1 MKKNRTL
8 LGVALVIAL
17 LVLGIGYALEATHLN
32 IIGATTITASDT
44 NFKVAFADVTEANII
59 KKGKGAAADTI
70 SKINDTQ
77 INLGVNSLQAVG
89 DEVTFQMTINNTSA
103 AGIYASIP
111 APTITVGTNG
121 SLNNSKYYTVTTD
134 WTATEELE
142 PGTGSKTF
150 TVTVKLDKA
159 PVNNINEE
167 FTVAFTAEPINK

>member
-17 LVLGIGYALEATHLN
+17 LVLGVGYALSATNLN
-32 IIGATTITASDT
+32 VKGNTSITASDT

-59 KKGKGAAADTI
+59 EEGTGTVADTI
-70 SKINDTQ
+70 SKISDTQ

-121 SLNNSKYYTVTTD
+121 SLDNSKYYTVTTD
-134 WTATEELE
+134 WTTTKELA
-142 PGTGSKTF
+142 PINGNQTF

-167 FTVAFTAEPINK
+167 FTVAFSAEPINK

>member
-1 MKKNRTL
+1 MKNNKTL

-17 LVLGIGYALEATHLN
+17 LVLGVGYALSATNLN
-32 IIGATTITASDT
+32 VKGTTAITASDT
-44 NFKVAFADVTEANII
+44 NFKVAFADVTETNII
-59 KKGKGAAADTI
+59 EEGSGATADTI

-103 AGIYASIP
+103 EGIYASIP

-121 SLNNSKYYTVTTD
+121 SLDNSKYYTVTTD
-134 WTATEELE
+134 WTTTKELA
-142 PGTGSKTF
+142 PINGSQTF